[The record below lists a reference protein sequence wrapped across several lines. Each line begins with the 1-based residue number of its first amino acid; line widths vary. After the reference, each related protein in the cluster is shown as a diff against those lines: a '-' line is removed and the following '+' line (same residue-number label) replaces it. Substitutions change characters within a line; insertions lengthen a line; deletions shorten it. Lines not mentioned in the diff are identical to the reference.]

1 MLKETTSLAQQ
12 KLANY
17 TRTGDSSGLTEARL
31 ERIPQYRRLVYN
43 VIKDILGQAFPITK
57 KILGNEDFFKLCND
71 FFKEHNC
78 ISTQVWKMPKELI
91 DYVNNENS
99 TYTLAHSFLPE
110 LLLFEWLEIEVHTMT
125 NIELPKFGKI
135 DSIEQSYFVN
145 PYHKLIVLQYPIHKK
160 PFKKWNSSLGQ
171 YPILIYR
178 NLKTHKVHFEE
189 LSIFGYL
196 FLSELQS
203 NSTRSFES
211 ALVNTL
217 SGQNVALTDAHN
229 SSSLAWL
236 KDLNKKGIVFSV

>member
-17 TRTGDSSGLTEARL
+17 TRTGDSTSLTEARL

-57 KILGNEDFFKLCND
+57 KILGNEDFFSLCND

-78 ISTQVWKMPKELI
+78 KNTQVWKMPKELI
-91 DYVNNENS
+91 DYVNDENS
-99 TYTLAHSFLPE
+99 AYKLAHTFLPE
-110 LLLFEWLEIEVHTMT
+110 LLLFEWLEIEIHTMS
-125 NIELPKFGKI
+125 NIELPKLYKI
-135 DSIEQSYFVN
+135 ASITQPYFVN
-145 PYHKLIVLQYPIHKK
+145 PYHKLIVLQHPIHNK
-160 PFKKWNSSLGQ
+160 PFKQWNTNLGQ

-178 NLKTHKVHFEE
+178 NLRTHKVHFEE

-203 NSTRSFES
+203 NSTRLFES

-217 SGQNVALTDAHN
+217 SAQNVEITDAHIL
-229 SSSLAWL
+229 SSLAWL
-236 KDLNKKGIVFSV
+236 KELNKKGIVFSV